1 MIRNRSLFISML
13 VLLLAFM
20 FTSPPTRA
28 ADADEIIKN
37 IQKKYKS
44 AKTVRIQFKETALY
58 KLTNTMTEVSGTLQ
72 MEGEAKFRLDSEDQV
87 IVNDG
92 KNVWRYNKLNNQVLI
107 DYAKKTEQDVML
119 SNFLYEIKDHYFG
132 QIIEE
137 KKEGG
142 VKKYA
147 IKLTPRPNE
156 QSFFTSVKIWVQDKT
171 WEIEEVVYTDYN
183 GNETTYIIEKIE
195 FNPNF
200 TTAVFSFT
208 PPEGIQVVDL
218 RF

>member
-1 MIRNRSLFISML
+1 MLRNHSFSIGML
-13 VLLLAFM
+13 ALLLAFM
-20 FTSPPTRA
+20 FSVPPARA

-72 MEGEAKFRLDSEDQV
+72 MEGEEKFRLDSEDQV

-142 VKKYA
+142 VRKYA
-147 IKLTPRPNE
+147 IKLTPKPNE
-156 QSFFTSVKIWVQDKT
+156 QSFFTSVKIWVADKT
-171 WEIEEVVYTDYN
+171 WEIDEVVYTDYN